1 MKKIDK
7 RIILA
12 SKSPRRK
19 ELMALTPWDFIIDAA
34 DVDETMDENSDIE
47 ENLKELACRKAEP
60 IAEKYPHDIVRIAG
74 NKVATPAEAREIL
87 GL

>member
-60 IAEKYPHDIVRIAG
+60 ISEKYPHDIVIG
-74 NKVATPAEAREIL
+74 SDTIVYID
-87 GL
+87 G